1 MQHDERSESEKDEED
16 HVKGIKREVEEVVMN
31 YYIRS
36 YMTSDG
42 VPGMSLLKQ
51 TCKISLLILSDVS
64 ERELRCQRVARN
76 YDGHCENIR
85 TGYFAKLFEDF
96 ANLNSYKI

>member
-1 MQHDERSESEKDEED
+1 MCEELIKTLEGFIRCSAREREED

-51 TCKISLLILSDVS
+51 TCKIPSAS
-64 ERELRCQRVARN
+64 E
-76 YDGHCENIR
+76 
-85 TGYFAKLFEDF
+85 
-96 ANLNSYKI
+96 